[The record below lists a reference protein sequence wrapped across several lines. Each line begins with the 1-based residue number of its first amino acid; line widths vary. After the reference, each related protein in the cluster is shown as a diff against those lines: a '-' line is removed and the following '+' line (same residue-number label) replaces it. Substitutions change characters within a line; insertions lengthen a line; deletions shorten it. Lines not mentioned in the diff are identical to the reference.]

1 MQEREIPHPITH
13 CPVYRTVRYVYLS
26 HLNKQEVVPMNENVQ
41 PTTSTAAQQIVGAL
55 YLLALL
61 AAVVLILL

>member
-1 MQEREIPHPITH
+1 
-13 CPVYRTVRYVYLS
+13 
-26 HLNKQEVVPMNENVQ
+26 MNENVQ

>member
-1 MQEREIPHPITH
+1 
-13 CPVYRTVRYVYLS
+13 
-26 HLNKQEVVPMNENVQ
+26 MNENIQ
-41 PTTSTAAQQIVGAL
+41 TTTSTPAQQIIGAL

>member
-1 MQEREIPHPITH
+1 MYTETILNREVIF
-13 CPVYRTVRYVYLS
+13 
-26 HLNKQEVVPMNENVQ
+26 MNENIQ
-41 PTTSTAAQQIVGAL
+41 TTTSTRAQQIVGAL